1 MRNRWQAK
9 LAECFAGGRPA
20 AECLS
25 EAILW
30 EAAPA
35 AECLEWLFTG
45 IREQGLAVAFA

>member
-20 AECLS
+20 AECL
-25 EAILW
+25 
-30 EAAPA
+30 
-35 AECLEWLFTG
+35 EWLFTG